1 MAVQEAG
8 SISWRHQ
15 RSQTIRTQGGIS
27 MKKIFV
33 LDTNVL
39 LHDPNA
45 IFAFEEND
53 VIIPAVVLEEI
64 DSKKRNA
71 DEIGRNARGV
81 SRSLDALREIGH
93 LHDGVQLENGGTL
106 RVELNHRSFAKV
118 HEMFGEIT
126 NDNRILAVAL
136 NYDLEEREKAEP
148 RQVILVSKDV
158 LVRVKADVLGLLTED
173 YLSDRAAEPNEIYT
187 GYTTLQVHPATIDDF
202 YNNRYLSVNALNLN
216 YTLYPNEFVIL
227 KDEMGS
233 GKSALLKVSHD
244 GSKLE
249 PLFLSNEPIWGIA
262 ARNAQQRMALEL
274 LLNDDIPLVTITGK
288 AGTGK
293 TLLALAASLSKVED
307 EQKYKKLLIARP
319 VVPMG
324 KDIGYLPGEKD
335 EKLRPWMQPIYD
347 NLEFLFDTKKAGD
360 IDKILMG
367 LGSIQVEALTYI
379 RGRSIP
385 GQFIIIDEAQN
396 LSRHEVKTIVSRVG
410 EGSKIVLV
418 GDPDQ
423 IDHPYLDS
431 ISNGLTHVV
440 EHFKQEGISG
450 HITLEKGERS
460 KLAQLAAD
468 LL

>member
-1 MAVQEAG
+1 
-8 SISWRHQ
+8 
-15 RSQTIRTQGGIS
+15 
-27 MKKIFV
+27 MKKIYV

-45 IFAFEEND
+45 IFTFEEND

-71 DEIGRNARGV
+71 DEIGRNARTV
-81 SRSLDALREIGH
+81 SRLLDGLRKNGH
-93 LHDGVQLENGGTL
+93 LHSGIQLDNGGTL
-106 RVELNHRSFAKV
+106 KVELNHRSFLKV
-118 HEMFGEIT
+118 QEMFGEIS

-136 NYDLEEREKAEP
+136 NYQIEEEQQPHP
-148 RQVILVSKDV
+148 RPVVIVSKDV
-158 LVRVKADVLGLLTED
+158 LVRIKADVLQLVAED
-173 YLSDRAAEPNEIYT
+173 YLSDRIAEPSDQYT
-187 GYTTLQVHPATIDDF
+187 GCSTIKVHPSIIDEF
-202 YNNRYLSVNALNLN
+202 YNSRFLPVNILQLT
-216 YTLYPNEFVIL
+216 YPLYPHEFVIL
-227 KDEMGS
+227 KDELGTA
-233 GKSALLKVSHD
+233 KSALLKVNEEASR
-244 GSKLE
+244 LE
-249 PLFLSNEPIWGIA
+249 ALFLSNDPVWGIS

-293 TLLALAASLSKVED
+293 TLLSLAAGLMKVED
-307 EQKYKKLLIARP
+307 EHKYKKILIARP

-324 KDIGYLPGEKD
+324 KDLGYLPGEKE

-360 IDKILMG
+360 IEKILLG

-396 LSRHEVKTIVSRVG
+396 LSRHEVKTIVSRAG
-410 EGSKIVLV
+410 EGSKIVLM
-418 GDPDQ
+418 GDPEQ
-423 IDHPYLDS
+423 IDHPYLDAT
-431 ISNGLTHVV
+431 SNGLSHVV
-440 EHFKQEGISG
+440 EKFKQQGISG
-450 HITLEKGERS
+450 HITLSKGERS
-460 KLAQLAAD
+460 RLTQLAAD